1 MKIFFIRNVPDNIP
15 WPQEVLPVMPGTPFP
30 RNYMNLSCFFLPV
43 CHCGTLY
50 SKSVIPCARPKT
62 ALWRPAARQLQS
74 DGSLRLI
81 TFRSSA
87 SSMLRSRVYSYSVSF
102 FSRSL
107 YLLAEFCSR
116 LIGAVFDSSVTQLSQ
131 PSWSHSYGRPQ
142 ESGTRKISYV
152 QMCEE
157 RCRTKRLLGIT
168 LL

>member
-1 MKIFFIRNVPDNIP
+1 MKIFFIRNVPNNIP
-15 WPQEVLPVMPGTPFP
+15 WSRKVFPVMPVTIFP
-30 RNYMNLSCFFLPV
+30 RKTMKKSCFFLPV

-50 SKSVIPCARPKT
+50 SKSVIPCTRPST
-62 ALWRPAARQLQS
+62 ALWRPAVRQLSS

-87 SSMLRSRVYSYSVSF
+87 SSMLRSRIYSYSGSF

-131 PSWSHSYGRPQ
+131 PS
-142 ESGTRKISYV
+142 
-152 QMCEE
+152 
-157 RCRTKRLLGIT
+157 
-168 LL
+168 

>member
-1 MKIFFIRNVPDNIP
+1 MQQKICFKIGVGKSMKIFFIRNVPNNIP
-15 WPQEVLPVMPGTPFP
+15 WSLKVFPVMPVTIFP
-30 RNYMNLSCFFLPV
+30 RKTMKNSCFFLPV

-87 SSMLRSRVYSYSVSF
+87 SSMLRSRVYSYSVPF
-102 FSRSL
+102 FSRWL

-116 LIGAVFDSSVTQLSQ
+116 QTARDFECFVTK
-131 PSWSHSYGRPQ
+131 H
-142 ESGTRKISYV
+142 K
-152 QMCEE
+152 
-157 RCRTKRLLGIT
+157 
-168 LL
+168 

>member
-1 MKIFFIRNVPDNIP
+1 MKIFFIRNVPNNIP
-15 WPQEVLPVMPGTPFP
+15 WSLKVFSVMPVTIFP
-30 RNYMNLSCFFLPV
+30 RKTMKNSCFFLPV
-43 CHCGTLY
+43 CHYGTLY

-62 ALWRPAARQLQS
+62 ALWRPVARQLQS

-87 SSMLRSRVYSYSVSF
+87 SSMLRSRVYSYSVPF

-131 PSWSHSYGRPQ
+131 PS
-142 ESGTRKISYV
+142 
-152 QMCEE
+152 
-157 RCRTKRLLGIT
+157 
-168 LL
+168 